1 MGSYNCSADNS
12 RSLADILSCKPKI
25 KTKEEDQ
32 IGPPGITDA
41 LFNVDSNGGA
51 GETSLAYAII

>member
-1 MGSYNCSADNS
+1 MGSYNCSAENS

-25 KTKEEDQ
+25 KTKKEDQ

-41 LFNVDSNGGA
+41 LLTLIAMAVQ
-51 GETSLAYAII
+51 EKLH